1 METQKAVTVDAAG
14 IWFGVLAYS
23 IWGVLPLYWKLLDS
37 MPALEILAHRIL
49 WSFIFIAI
57 ILLVTRGWKILI
69 GTLANRKKLILIF
82 LCGFLISLNWFT
94 YIYAVNSNHVIDA
107 SMGYYINPLVVVLL
121 GMTVLKE
128 KLNRW
133 QGVAIVLAAIGVLIR
148 TFQYGNVPW
157 IALIL
162 AASFALY
169 GLIKKI
175 IGVDSITGLALETF
189 IVMPIALLY
198 IINLEVKGLGTLG
211 TAPLQTILLL
221 TCSGIFTSVPLLLYS
236 KGVQKIKFSMMGFL
250 QYITPTFNLVLG
262 IFVFKEYFSVSYFI
276 SFCFIW
282 AALLIFTLSN
292 LGVLKEIKIKKIE
305 ELEASKIA

>member
-1 METQKAVTVDAAG
+1 METQKAATVDALG

-23 IWGVLPLYWKLLDS
+23 IWGILPLYWKLLDD

-49 WSFIFIAI
+49 WSFIFTAI
-57 ILLVTRGWKILI
+57 ILLVTHGWKILI
-69 GTLANRKKLILIF
+69 SALANRKKMILIF
-82 LCGFLISLNWFT
+82 SCGFLISLNWFT

-133 QGVAIVLAAIGVLIR
+133 QGAAIVLAAIGVLIR

-175 IGVDSITGLALETF
+175 IAVDSITGLALETF

-198 IINLEVKGLGTLG
+198 IINLEVKGMGTLG
-211 TAPLQTILLL
+211 AAPLQTVLILA
-221 TCSGIFTSVPLLLYS
+221 CSGIFTSVPLLLYA

-250 QYITPTFNLVLG
+250 QYITPSINLVLG
-262 IFVFKEYFSVSYFI
+262 IFVFKEYFSVSYLI

-282 AALLIFTLSN
+282 AALLNFTLAN
-292 LGVLKEIKIKKIE
+292 LGLLKEVKIRKTE
-305 ELEASKIA
+305 EFEPSKSA